1 LGKLFGEERV
11 VRLQPPLFYA
21 PPANRDGDIII
32 LSADEAR
39 HAGKV
44 LRLERGAIVVVVDG
58 LGNACRGELASV
70 SARKVTVK
78 VHSDVRDF
86 GEPSVRLTLAA
97 GLSVGFK
104 FDSAVQRGTELGVS
118 RFVPLI
124 TDKSKVTF
132 DDPKRARTKV
142 NRWGKV
148 ALASMKQCRRSV
160 MPEIATPTRFESF
173 LSQLDRDD
181 TGLIFHPGGGSI
193 GIDLVEFPE
202 RGHRISLLV
211 GPESGFSEDEIRLAV
226 DAGLT
231 AVNLG
236 RRVLRTETAGPTVV
250 ALVMARL
257 GEFR

>member
-1 LGKLFGEERV
+1 M
-11 VRLQPPLFYA
+11 QPPLFYA
-21 PPANRDGDIII
+21 PLTNRDQDIIT
-32 LSADEAR
+32 LPADEAR
-39 HAGKV
+39 HAAKV

-58 LGNACRGELASV
+58 QGNACRGEIDTIST
-70 SARKVTVK
+70 RRVTVR
-78 VHSDVRDF
+78 VHSEVRDF
-86 GEPSVRLTLAA
+86 GEPAVRLTLAA

-104 FDSAVQRGTELGVS
+104 FDSVVQRGTELGVS

-124 TDKSKVTF
+124 TDKSKVTL

-160 MPEIATPTRFESF
+160 LPEVATPTRFEAF
-173 LSQLDRDD
+173 MSQFDPADP
-181 TGLIFHPGGGSI
+181 GLIFHPGAKSI
-193 GIDLVEFPE
+193 GIDSVEFPE
-202 RGHRISLLV
+202 RARRISLLI
-211 GPESGFSEDEIRLAV
+211 GPESGFSEDEVELAI

-231 AVNLG
+231 LVNLG
-236 RRVLRTETAGPTVV
+236 RRVLRTETAGPTVA